1 MKKSVL
7 ETFNKLF
14 YCSIILTIAW
24 SCGLDNFSNNSEI
37 TTLTKIHSDQEEA
50 IFFMINKNNDITNR
64 VNAMYATLRATGA
77 SSKEISR
84 VKEIL
89 NTVEAT
95 NELTRS
101 IHNDLAKR
109 TLLIL
114 ISSIDATTN
123 MEEFED
129 IEEAI
134 LSGDYEAQTKLNV
147 LNEKINQLGI
157 NQSYGNGMDEN
168 SSNNLFHINED
179 GYIFI
184 KNLSDYLNKND
195 YDTPTRLLAGES
207 FEQIAPEGHHLMD
220 NLHHYRNQTLGLI
233 ANHKGMNSY
242 GNQIVYK
249 MDASFIESPDFLEN
263 YDDIFN
269 FQITVDSALQSMI
282 SNGQIDPGDKDIL
295 NELYMKT
302 TLPLYSMKYGE
313 MYPWIFAQFENSII
327 GSSAILTSLRRD
339 ILQTQNLVLT
349 HLLSKIR
356 VQSFSFNKIEPLVY
370 SSSSYIN
377 QGESLGLKVVI
388 AAYDSTEKMNLRYW
402 VDDTSKKGTPLTF
415 KGNAGDEL
423 KLSGS
428 VGEHTIVGE
437 IAVKEKGVVKWKP
450 WTFKY
455 TVGGSNTSVSSNYS
469 KENSKTATKAKIIA
483 HFGGKS
489 SGTIKKIDACS
500 IPSLKAKI
508 TNGSSTISCQVLGFQ
523 LLVNKN
529 GKPNKINAK
538 GERLSNIQKALIK
551 QASKGS
557 DITFTKIKVRNT
569 KGDVITIEN
578 DLVLKLN

>member
-1 MKKSVL
+1 MKKSAL
-7 ETFNKLF
+7 KTFNKLF
-14 YCSIILTIAW
+14 YCSIILTIVW

-50 IFFMINKNNDITNR
+50 IFLMINKNDDITNR
-64 VNAMYATLRATGA
+64 VKSMYATLRATGA
-77 SSKEISR
+77 PPEETSR

-157 NQSYGNGMDEN
+157 NKSYENGMDEN

-207 FEQIAPEGHHLMD
+207 FEHTAPEGQQLMD
-220 NLHHYRNQTLGLI
+220 NFYFYRNQMLGQI
-233 ANHKGMNSY
+233 ADHKGIDRN
-242 GNQIVYK
+242 GNELAYE
-249 MDASFIESPDFLEN
+249 MDTSLIENPDFLESDEDE
-263 YDDIFN
+263 YR
-269 FQITVDSALQSMI
+269 FQNEVSDKIDSLARE
-282 SNGQIDPGDKDIL
+282 NQIDHRDKEIL
-295 NELYMKT
+295 NEVYMKT

-349 HLLSKIR
+349 HLLSKI
-356 VQSFSFNKIEPLVY
+356 
-370 SSSSYIN
+370 
-377 QGESLGLKVVI
+377 
-388 AAYDSTEKMNLRYW
+388 
-402 VDDTSKKGTPLTF
+402 
-415 KGNAGDEL
+415 
-423 KLSGS
+423 
-428 VGEHTIVGE
+428 
-437 IAVKEKGVVKWKP
+437 
-450 WTFKY
+450 
-455 TVGGSNTSVSSNYS
+455 
-469 KENSKTATKAKIIA
+469 
-483 HFGGKS
+483 
-489 SGTIKKIDACS
+489 
-500 IPSLKAKI
+500 
-508 TNGSSTISCQVLGFQ
+508 
-523 LLVNKN
+523 
-529 GKPNKINAK
+529 
-538 GERLSNIQKALIK
+538 
-551 QASKGS
+551 
-557 DITFTKIKVRNT
+557 
-569 KGDVITIEN
+569 
-578 DLVLKLN
+578 